1 MTRRSTAGPRPRQR
15 RSLLVVGLIVLV
27 ALGLGFALIPGAAA
41 PKAPLFC
48 PYGEVI
54 LNGVDQCL
62 PRPPPS

>member
-1 MTRRSTAGPRPRQR
+1 MTRRSTTRPRPRQR
-15 RSLLVVGLIVLV
+15 HSLLIIGVILLV

-62 PRPPPS
+62 PPPSS